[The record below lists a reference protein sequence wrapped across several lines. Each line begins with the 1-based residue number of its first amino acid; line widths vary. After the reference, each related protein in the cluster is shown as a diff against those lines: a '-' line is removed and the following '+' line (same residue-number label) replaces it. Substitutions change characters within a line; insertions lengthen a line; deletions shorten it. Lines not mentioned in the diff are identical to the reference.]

1 MSPTPEVYRSLIRL
15 SAPVVVVQVG
25 MMAMGVVDTLMVG
38 RVSAADLGAVALGNL
53 YWFSSVVFGM
63 GTLFALDPLVSQAV
77 GADDEPGVARS
88 VQRGLLL
95 ALAFGAAATVVLA
108 LAEPVFRA
116 LDQPPDV
123 VPIAAGYCRA
133 ALGGTIPFLGFVVF
147 RQALQAAGVLRPIVL
162 TVLGANVLNALLNW
176 VLVFGHAGAPA
187 LGAVGTGWASTV
199 SRWVMLGGVVGL
211 AWPRV
216 RPWLVR
222 RPDAFRRQPLQ
233 RMLRLGL
240 PVGLHMGAEYGAF
253 AITGLLMGALGTVA
267 VASHQ
272 IALNLAALT
281 FMVPLGVSQAT
292 AVLVGRAVGR
302 GDAEGARQAARAGL
316 TVGTGFMVVSAVV
329 FLAFPEQLAR
339 AYTGEPGVLALAVH
353 LIPIAGVFQIVDGLQ
368 VVATGTLRGVGD
380 TKLPMLAG
388 LLGFYAVGLPVGIAL
403 SRTAGAAGAVGL
415 WWGLAVGLGAVAAFL
430 LLRVWIRFRGALER
444 LEIDEVAQ
452 PAA

>member
-1 MSPTPEVYRSLIRL
+1 MSPTPEVYRSLLRL

-53 YWFSSVVFGM
+53 YWFSTVIFGQ

-95 ALAFGAAATVVLA
+95 ALVFGAVAVILLA
-108 LAEPVFRA
+108 LAEPVLRA

-133 ALGGTIPFLGFVVF
+133 AMGGTLPFLGFVVF
-147 RQALQAAGVLRPIVL
+147 RQALQAAGVLRPIVV
-162 TVLGANVLNALLNW
+162 TVLAANVLNAALNW

-187 LGAVGTGWASTV
+187 LGAVGTGWASSA
-199 SRWVMLGGVVGL
+199 SRWVMLIGVVGL
-211 AWPRV
+211 AWPQV
-216 RPWLVR
+216 GPWLRR
-222 RPDAFRRQPLQ
+222 RPEAFRPAPVL
-233 RMLRLGL
+233 RMVRLGL

-253 AITGLLMGALGTVA
+253 AITGLLMGTLGTIA

-272 IALNLAALT
+272 ITLNLAALT

-302 GDAEGARQAARAGL
+302 GDPDGARRAARAGL
-316 TVGTGFMVVSAVV
+316 TVGTGFMVVSAGL
-329 FLAFPEQLAR
+329 FLAVPDLLAR
-339 AYTGEPGVLALAVH
+339 AYTDEPGVLALAVR

-368 VVATGTLRGVGD
+368 VVAAGTLRGVGD
-380 TKLPMLAG
+380 TTVPMFAG
-388 LLGFYAVGLPVGIAL
+388 LLGFYAVGLPIGFAL
-403 SRTAGAAGAVGL
+403 SRTEGAAGAPGL

-444 LEIDEVAQ
+444 LEIDEVA
-452 PAA
+452 PSVG